1 MKHLSNRRLLETSL
15 VILSLVLLLNNSAIA
30 GTDGQELASAYNKLT
45 GIIGGI
51 GGKIIAFFSGVM
63 GLIGCTVKFNPVA
76 IMSFFGVAIGI
87 GSLSFIVDS
96 TVTCLLAF

>member
-1 MKHLSNRRLLETSL
+1 MKCISQKKFFKTSL
-15 VILSLVLLLNNSAIA
+15 VTLSLMVFLITSAIA
-30 GTDGQELASAYNKLT
+30 GNDGQELVSVYDKLT

-87 GSLSFIVDS
+87 GSLSAIVES
-96 TVTCLLAF
+96 TVTCLLTF

>member
-1 MKHLSNRRLLETSL
+1 MKYLSHKKFLKISLITFSLMALLVT
-15 VILSLVLLLNNSAIA
+15 SAIA
-30 GTDGQELASAYNKLT
+30 GTDGQELASAYSKLT

-63 GLIGCTVKFNPVA
+63 GLIGCAVKFNPGA
-76 IMSFFGVAIGI
+76 IMSFFGVAIGV

-96 TVTCLLAF
+96 TVTCLLIF